1 MTFTKTSRLSIIAL
15 LSLGLLASCSS
26 SDSSE
31 ATATTSAPETSI
43 SAPSTTELTSTTT
56 DLTTTTSTI
65 ALPVSNCAGTEE
77 SLAEFV
83 GEPLGFFVCD
93 TEWVSFMTK
102 EYAQTCENC
111 ESVTIARWVDG
122 TWKEIGNFNQYSSL
136 SPGEVSS
143 KISKESLCAIW
154 STNRSSEF
162 ATKTGC
168 TPDS

>member
-1 MTFTKTSRLSIIAL
+1 
-15 LSLGLLASCSS
+15 
-26 SDSSE
+26 
-31 ATATTSAPETSI
+31 
-43 SAPSTTELTSTTT
+43 
-56 DLTTTTSTI
+56 
-65 ALPVSNCAGTEE
+65 
-77 SLAEFV
+77 
-83 GEPLGFFVCD
+83 
-93 TEWVSFMTK
+93 MTK

-162 ATKTGC
+162 AAKTGC

>member
-1 MTFTKTSRLSIIAL
+1 MSFKTRSFSIIAL
-15 LSLGLLASCSS
+15 LSLGLLANCSS

-31 ATATTSAPETSI
+31 ATSTTAAPEARI
-43 SAPSTTELTSTTT
+43 SAPSTTELT
-56 DLTTTTSTI
+56 TTTSTTI

-93 TEWVSFMTK
+93 TEWASFQTK

-122 TWKEIGNFNQYSSL
+122 TWKEIGNFNQFFSL
-136 SPGEVSS
+136 SPSKVSS

-162 ATKTGC
+162 AAKTGC

>member
-31 ATATTSAPETSI
+31 AT
-43 SAPSTTELTSTTT
+43 
-56 DLTTTTSTI
+56 
-65 ALPVSNCAGTEE
+65 
-77 SLAEFV
+77 FV

-93 TEWVSFMTK
+93 TEWASFQTK

-122 TWKEIGNFNQYSSL
+122 TWKEVGNFNQFFSL
-136 SPGEVSS
+136 SPSKVSS
-143 KISKESLCAIW
+143 EISKESLCAIW
-154 STNRSSEF
+154 STNRSSQFIAE
-162 ATKTGC
+162 TGC
-168 TPDS
+168 TPDN